1 MATTRQRGSAE
12 MDDAWQKAL
21 NGIRGMAIDFDNHFY
36 EPEDC
41 YTRHI
46 EPKYRDLAI
55 EMKGSIGSR
64 AWTMGD
70 REGTFTPPGLHTD
83 FFLAS
88 GALQGVFTGKD
99 DAADVPT
106 LLMQGL
112 ENVEDHPD
120 WRDRAARLKVM
131 DEQGLQTIVVL
142 PSSGIILHHDF
153 VDRPDALTA
162 NLRSFNRWMEE
173 DWTYGGEDKR
183 VFAIPMLSLVDLDWA
198 VEELERVVSLGSK
211 FILIPHTP
219 YHGKSPADPF
229 FDPFWRRVEEME
241 VKLVFHIGYEGFTHF
256 YGTVWGEQHTYVSG
270 FSALQHYLGFGERP
284 ICDAIAA
291 LILHNLF
298 GRFPGIELLTIENG
312 SAWVGPLLRSLDKAA
327 KFGRNGRW
335 LGGPLADLPSDVFRN
350 HVYVNP
356 FHEEDIAG
364 LVDLIGAE
372 RVLFGSDYPHPEGLA
387 EPFDYADRLVTEVS
401 EQDFRKIMRDNAASL
416 LGI

>member
-1 MATTRQRGSAE
+1 MTTTKQRETAN
-12 MDDAWQKAL
+12 MDHAQEKAL
-21 NGIRGMAIDFDNHFY
+21 NGIRGKAIDFDNHFY

-55 EMKGSIGSR
+55 EMKGPIGSR

-70 REGTFTPPGLHTD
+70 QELTFTPPGLHTD
-83 FFLAS
+83 FFMAP

-99 DAADVPT
+99 ASDVAT
-106 LLMQGL
+106 LLMQSL

-153 VDRPDALTA
+153 LDRPHALTA

-173 DWTYGGEDKR
+173 DWTYGGEDQR
-183 VFAIPMLSLVDLDWA
+183 VVAIPMISLVDMDWA
-198 VEELERVVSLGSK
+198 IEELERVVSLGSK
-211 FILIPHTP
+211 FILIPHQP

-229 FDPFWRRVEEME
+229 FDPFWRRFEEMG

-270 FSALQHYLGFGERP
+270 FSPLQHYLGFGERP

-312 SAWVGPLLRSLDKAA
+312 SVWVGPLLRQLDKAA
-327 KFGRNGRW
+327 KFGRNGVC
-335 LGGPLADLPSDVFRN
+335 LGGPLADLPSDIFRN

-364 LVDLIGAE
+364 LVGLIGAE
-372 RVLFGSDYPHPEGLA
+372 RVLFGSDYPHPEGLTV
-387 EPFDYADRLVTEVS
+387 PFDYAKRLVTEVS
-401 EQDFRKIMRDNAASL
+401 DHDFRRIMRDNAASL
-416 LGI
+416 LGV